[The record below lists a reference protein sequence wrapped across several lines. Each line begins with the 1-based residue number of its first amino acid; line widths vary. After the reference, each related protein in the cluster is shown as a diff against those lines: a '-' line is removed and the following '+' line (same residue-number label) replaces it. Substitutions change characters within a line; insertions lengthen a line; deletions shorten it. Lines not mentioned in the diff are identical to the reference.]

1 MSASFYSTYSTSLKN
16 SLKIIRQI
24 YLCSKAN
31 PPKLCSDIGKNL
43 DFKTVNLPGNITLNI
58 KRVQSKI

>member
-31 PPKLCSDIGKNL
+31 PPKLCNDIGKNL